1 MKKLTII
8 ISVLT
13 LVMGMSQCRK
23 TDKQVAPDGSD
34 GMYVTLKAGIGN
46 DAKTEILPSGL
57 VQWSAGD
64 KLYVVGSTQG
74 YLGTLTTVNYTEASA
89 SATFAGRIDEITES
103 QDIHFYYFG
112 KTDVTLSGT
121 EYNYSIATQDGTLDG
136 IENTTHLMQ
145 GAAENVEAHT
155 VDFGNVAMHNMMSVA
170 QLDICGYETAAVCH
184 AIASRTLNLTTGEW
198 SSNGTVGDI
207 ALNNPS
213 GKYYMALIPSDA
225 VQTLT
230 FRQNG
235 SDANPIAISKTIE
248 AGKLY
253 TECGASIPVK
263 LSKAFTVNANGLKV
277 MFSPGNLQY
286 IYNGGSPY
294 FKFADNQWDYFGGTE
309 SQGQFTISD
318 KVDRD
323 LFGRGTSGYDGKNP
337 YMTTSSTSSY
347 YSGDIA
353 GTNYD
358 WGQYNDIYN
367 PSSKQTDAAGT
378 WRTPTWAEWEYL
390 LFTRT
395 VKVNGVDQ
403 VPYLLC
409 KVKGKN
415 GLVVLPDNWDG
426 SLFKGTVFENSYGN
440 VTVGNC
446 TFNESSVPTWSAM
459 EAAGVVFLPAAG
471 GRSGSPTT
479 TTPSMVGK
487 RGCYWSSTI
496 HTTAEGKSLWFAT
509 DNITSPLKITEQ
521 EQSIAHGLS
530 VRLVKNVN

>member
-74 YLGTLTTVNYTEASA
+74 YLGTLTTANYSKASA
-89 SATFAGRIDEITES
+89 SATFAGRINEITES

-121 EYNYSIATQDGTLDG
+121 EYYYSIATQDGTLDG
-136 IENTTHLMQ
+136 IENTMHLMQ

-207 ALNNPS
+207 TLSNPTD
-213 GKYYMALIPSDA
+213 KYYMALIPSDA

-230 FRQNG
+230 FRQND
-235 SDANPIAISKTIE
+235 SDAKPIAISKTIE

-253 TECGASIPVK
+253 TQGGSSIAVK
-263 LSKAFTVNANGLKV
+263 LSKAFTVNADGLKV
-277 MFSPGNLQY
+277 LFSPGNL
-286 IYNGGSPY
+286 IYKNADTPTDFS
-294 FKFADNQWDYFGGTE
+294 FAANQWVYVGGNTAG
-309 SQGQFTISD
+309 SGQFQNNKNVT
-318 KVDRD
+318 RD
-323 LFGRGTSGYDGKNP
+323 LFGWGTSGYENKYP
-337 YMTTSSTSSY
+337 YLVYSTPNSY
-347 YSGDIA
+347 FHAGDIA
-353 GTNYD
+353 GTNSNYD
-358 WGQYNDIYN
+358 WGQYNAIYN
-367 PSSKQTDAAGT
+367 PSSQQTDAAGT

-409 KVKGKN
+409 IVNGKKG
-415 GLVVLPDNWDG
+415 LAVLPDNWDG
-426 SLFKGTVFENSYGN
+426 TLFSGTAFANSYGN
-440 VTVGNC
+440 VTVESC
-446 TFNESSVPTWSAM
+446 TFNESTTPKWSAM

-471 GRSGSPTT
+471 GRSNGTN
-479 TTPSMVGK
+479 PSMVGL
-487 RGCYWSSTI
+487 RGCYWSSTKYDD
-496 HTTAEGKSLWFAT
+496 TKARCLWFAT
-509 DNITSPLKITEQ
+509 DVSSNQIKEVDQTIDVGS
-521 EQSIAHGLS
+521 S
-530 VRLVKNVN
+530 VRLVKDVN

>member
-8 ISVLT
+8 ISVLV
-13 LVMGMSQCRK
+13 LVMCMSQCK
-23 TDKQVAPDGSD
+23 KSDNLAAPEGGEGRFVTLTASIGDGS
-34 GMYVTLKAGIGN
+34 
-46 DAKTEILPSGL
+46 KTEILPDGL

-74 YLGTLTTVNYTEASA
+74 YLGTLTTANYSKASA
-89 SATFAGRIDEITES
+89 SATFAGRINEITES

-121 EYNYSIATQDGTLDG
+121 EYYYSIATQDGTLDG
-136 IENTTHLMQ
+136 IENTMHLMQ
-145 GAAENVEAHT
+145 GAAENVEAHS
-155 VDFGNVAMHNMMSVA
+155 VNFGNVAMHNMMSVA
-170 QLDICGYETAAVCH
+170 QLDICGYETAAVCN

-198 SSNGTVGDI
+198 SSNGTAGDI

-263 LSKAFTVNANGLKV
+263 LSKAFTVNADGLKV

-309 SQGQFTISD
+309 SHGQFTNSPY
-318 KVDRD
+318 VDRD
-323 LFGRGTSGYDGKNP
+323 LFGWGTSRYDDKYP

-367 PSSKQTDAAGT
+367 PSSKQTYAAGT

-390 LFTRT
+390 LFTRCI
-395 VKVNGVDQ
+395 KVNGVDQ
-403 VPYLLC
+403 VPYMLC
-409 KVKGKN
+409 IVNDKKG
-415 GLVVLPDNWDG
+415 LAVLPDNWDG
-426 SLFKGTVFENSYGN
+426 SLFEGTSFENSYGN

-446 TFNESSVPTWSAM
+446 TFNESSDPTWSAM

-479 TTPSMVGK
+479 TTPSKVGI
-487 RGCYWSSTI
+487 RGCYWSSTSSNTDKGRSI
-496 HTTAEGKSLWFAT
+496 WFAT
-509 DNITSPLKITEQ
+509 DASSDQVKEVDQT
-521 EQSIAHGLS
+521 IAFGLS